1 MIQGGIPM
9 ANNKI
14 FVILGKSASGKDT
27 VFQRICQECKLTPIT
42 YYTTRPR
49 RNGEVDGK
57 DYFYVSD
64 KFIADAEKDGTLI
77 EKRVYDT
84 VKGLWTYAT
93 INDGQF
99 DTNANSIIV
108 LPPKGYEF
116 FIEYFGKNRV
126 VPIFI
131 HVPDGIRPRRS
142 IERDEKQEVPN
153 YLETCRRFLSDAED
167 FKNLTIDANHTFEND
182 DIDLCVENIIR
193 VMGFEKK

>member
-1 MIQGGIPM
+1 M
-9 ANNKI
+9 AKKI
-14 FVILGKSASGKDT
+14 FIILGKSASGKDT
-27 VFQRICQECKLTPIT
+27 VFQRICRECNLNPIV

-49 RNGEVDGK
+49 RAGEIDGK

-64 KFIADAEKDGTLI
+64 SCILAAEKNGTLI

-99 DTNANSIIV
+99 DTEKDSIIV
-108 LPPKGYEF
+108 LPPKGYESF
-116 FIEYFGKNRV
+116 VEYFGKSRV

-131 HVPDGIRPRRS
+131 HVPDGIRLRRS
-142 IERDEKQEVPN
+142 IERDERQECPN
-153 YLETCRRFLSDAED
+153 YLETCRRFLADTED
-167 FKNLTIDANHTFEND
+167 FKNLHIDANHTFEND

-193 VMGFEKK
+193 TMGFEKRP